1 MTQLDSPEVGPVPG
15 SVVETA
21 EERGELERLRRE
33 VQVLRAGRHP
43 ARRRFRWRSLLSVVL
58 VVLGCVLAPVAGVAV
73 WTNNQLSDTDRF
85 VRSVS
90 PLVDDPDVQNALT
103 NRLTATV
110 FEYVDVQGLADD
122 AVDEL
127 NGLGLPPEL
136 VARLGTLTPT
146 LTSAVQGF
154 VRDKI
159 AEVVAGPQFAS
170 AWDQAIRV
178 AHRQMD
184 AVLSGEAE
192 SIVVRGDT
200 VYLDLAPFIDV
211 VKQRLSD
218 AGLTAVDLVPEVH
231 PTVALA
237 KADTLVRAQT
247 AYSTMDTVADVLPWV
262 VLMLLAVGVY
272 LARNRWRALVG
283 TGLGL
288 ALSMVVLAAG
298 LLVARGLLVGQVPEA
313 AAPATASGFDIV
325 VTYLRL
331 GLRTLLV
338 LGLVVALAGF
348 LAGRSETAVRIRRG
362 TAERLHG
369 LRGGPAAGSP
379 VATWVHRHVR
389 GLRIGAVAAAVLV
402 FVFLTEPSGA
412 AILLIAAVLL
422 VVLAVIEFLGRPG
435 VPTPSAPAPP
445 AGAVP
450 TATGPSPAAT
460 LPPGTVPSPAIPPEA
475 EVTAPPTGATRS

>member
-15 SVVETA
+15 PGVTA
-21 EERGELERLRRE
+21 DERAELERLRRE
-33 VQVLRAGRHP
+33 VEVLRSDGHP

-73 WTNNQLSDTDRF
+73 WTNNQLSNTDRF

-90 PLVDDPDVQNALT
+90 PLIDDPDVQNALT

-110 FEYVDVQGLADD
+110 FQYVDVQGLADD
-122 AVDEL
+122 AVTAL

-136 VARLGTLTPT
+136 VTRLGTLTPT
-146 LTSAVQGF
+146 VTSAVQGF

-159 AEVVAGPQFAS
+159 AEVVASPRFES

-184 AVLSGEAE
+184 AVLSGDAE
-192 SIVVRGDT
+192 SVVVRGDT

-247 AYSTMDTVADVLPWV
+247 AYSTMDTVANVLPWV
-262 VLMLLAVGVY
+262 VLMLLVVGVY

-298 LLVARGLLVGQVPEA
+298 LLVARALLVGQVPTA

-331 GLRTLLV
+331 GLRTVLV

-362 TAERLHG
+362 TAARLHG

-379 VATWVHRHVR
+379 VATWVRRHVR

-412 AILLIAAVLL
+412 SILVIAAVLL
-422 VVLAVIEFLGRPG
+422 VVLALIEFLGRPG
-435 VPTPSAPAPP
+435 GPPPAEVAPPAVPAPP
-445 AGAVP
+445 PGATP
-450 TATGPSPAAT
+450 
-460 LPPGTVPSPAIPPEA
+460 PPGTVPSPATPPEA
-475 EVTAPPTGATRS
+475 EVTTPPAGATRP